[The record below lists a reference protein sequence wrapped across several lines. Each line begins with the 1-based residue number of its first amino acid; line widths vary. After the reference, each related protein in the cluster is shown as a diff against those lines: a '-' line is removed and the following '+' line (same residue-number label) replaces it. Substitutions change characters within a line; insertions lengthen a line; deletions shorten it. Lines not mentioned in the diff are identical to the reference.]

1 MEQAKIIDILTELA
15 AKNQIRIIYAV
26 EAGSRAW
33 KLESDDSD
41 YDIRFIFVHNDP
53 KKYVSLKQIKETIDG
68 FSEDRL
74 YDWQGWELT
83 KALKLLHQMNP
94 SIVEWI
100 YSPIVYMKD
109 ESIPFLDSAKRLLN
123 EQNRISPLLYHYR
136 SMAKSNYKTHIE
148 NRERV
153 NLKKYLYVI
162 RPAGMV
168 EWLLKCKDSK
178 RENLIEIDFNIV
190 LESLK
195 EHLTKE
201 CHDNICQI
209 IETKKKVKESNEEQ
223 RIKCID
229 EWIDRIL
236 NKTQDE
242 IRLVEL
248 AQPGEKQSLDDY
260 DSLLHSILKITF

>member
-1 MEQAKIIDILTELA
+1 
-15 AKNQIRIIYAV
+15 
-26 EAGSRAW
+26 
-33 KLESDDSD
+33 
-41 YDIRFIFVHNDP
+41 
-53 KKYVSLKQIKETIDG
+53 
-68 FSEDRL
+68 
-74 YDWQGWELT
+74 
-83 KALKLLHQMNP
+83 
-94 SIVEWI
+94 
-100 YSPIVYMKD
+100 
-109 ESIPFLDSAKRLLN
+109 
-123 EQNRISPLLYHYR
+123 
-136 SMAKSNYKTHIE
+136 
-148 NRERV
+148 
-153 NLKKYLYVI
+153 
-162 RPAGMV
+162 MV